1 MTKTINLYY
10 KKLPNM
16 GDLLNPLIVKEVFG
30 FESKHNTFLTC
41 EMSGIGSGLE
51 SFLLA
56 DKFTKRAAQKLTA
69 PFLGEVH
76 IWGTGF
82 IRENINES
90 YFYRKNTNFH
100 AVRGELSKA
109 KVERIIG
116 RKLNIPT
123 GDAGLLADRLVKRKL
138 TKKYTVGVIP
148 HFREQDNPIFAK
160 IKNMHPNSL
169 MIDLR
174 DDPVTVVEQIGE
186 CDVII
191 SSSLH
196 GLIVADAFGVPNV
209 HIVVTDNLKGDGFKF
224 KDYYSSFGVEYRPIN
239 LNNEPIPTVKDVIDR
254 YQITEEMVEKKKREL
269 IASFPFKN

>member
-138 TKKYTVGVIP
+138 TKKYSVGVIP
-148 HFREQDNPIFAK
+148 HFREQDNPIFAQ
-160 IKNMHPNSL
+160 IKSMHPNSI

-174 DDPVTVVEQIGE
+174 DDPVTVVEQIAE

-224 KDYYSSFGVEYRPIN
+224 KDYYSSFNVEYRPIN

-254 YQITEEMVEKKKREL
+254 YQITEAMVEKKKREL
-269 IASFPFKN
+269 IASFPFKK

>member
-138 TKKYTVGVIP
+138 TKKYSVGVIP
-148 HFREQDNPIFAK
+148 HFREQDNPIFAQ
-160 IKNMHPNSL
+160 IKSMHPNSI

-174 DDPVTVVEQIGE
+174 DDPVTVVEQIAE

-224 KDYYSSFGVEYRPIN
+224 KDYYSSFNVEYRPIN
-239 LNNEPIPTVKDVIDR
+239 LNHEPIPTVKDVIDR
-254 YQITEEMVEKKKREL
+254 YQITEAMVEKKKREL
-269 IASFPFKN
+269 IASFPFKK